1 MANEGYSPDTFVRI
15 APSINLER
23 DDRMR
28 KWGSA
33 GMVTVLLVLILT
45 ACTGGSTNGSNV
57 VQLEFFQNKPEAK
70 ASFDEL
76 IAKFNKE
83 HPNIRVSQVNPPDA
97 ETVLK
102 TRVVKNAVPDIIGM
116 GATDTYSLL
125 AQSGIFLNLTNDPLL
140 KKVNPQYVQ
149 MLNDVTGMQEVTGVP
164 FALNASGI
172 IYNKAIFEK
181 LNLSVPKTWD
191 ELIATA
197 QKAKDAGVIPFYFTY
212 KDDWQSNLPFNDMG
226 GSLVGIDFYK
236 ERRENKTT
244 FQAAYQ
250 EVAKKQLELLN
261 YGHSDNF
268 GKGYSDGNRAFGN
281 GQAAMY
287 IQGSWA
293 ISEIR
298 KVNPDIKLG
307 FFPLP
312 ASNDE
317 SQTKLTAG
325 VDTLLAISAQTEHPE
340 EAKQFLS
347 FLLEPENS
355 QQYIDQQNLF
365 SAVDGVQQK
374 DDSVSGLLPYFEQGK
389 IVDFVDHYIPS
400 AVQLNPTV
408 QAFLQNKDINGF
420 LSTLDKEWN
429 KVAARR
435 AS

>member
-1 MANEGYSPDTFVRI
+1 
-15 APSINLER
+15 
-23 DDRMR
+23 MR

-33 GMVTVLLVLILT
+33 CLAGLLLMLT
-45 ACTGGSTNGSNV
+45 LSACTSGNAANSNV

-76 IAKFNKE
+76 VAKFNE
-83 HPNIRVSQVNPPDA
+83 QHPNIVVTQVNPPDA

-102 TRVVKNAVPDIIGM
+102 TRVVKNDVPDIIGL

-125 AQSGIFLNLTNDPLL
+125 AQSGIFLNLTGDPLL
-140 KKVNPQYVQ
+140 QKVEPNYVQ

-164 FALNASGI
+164 FALNASGV
-172 IYNKAIFEK
+172 IYNKDIFQK
-181 LNLSVPKTWD
+181 LGLSVPKTWD

-197 QKAKDAGVIPFYFTY
+197 KKAKEGGTIPFYFTY
-212 KDDWQSNLPFNDMG
+212 KDDWQTNLPFNDMG

-261 YGHSDNF
+261 YGHNDNF
-268 GKGYSDGNRAFGN
+268 GKSYADGNRAFGN

-298 KVNPDIKLG
+298 KVNPDINLG

-317 SQTKLTAG
+317 SQNKLTAG
-325 VDTLLAISAQTEHPE
+325 VDTLLTISSQTEHPE
-340 EAKQFLS
+340 EAKQFIS

-374 DDSVSGLLPYFEQGK
+374 DESVSGLLPYFEQGK

-420 LSTLDKEWN
+420 LSTLDKEWD

>member
-1 MANEGYSPDTFVRI
+1 
-15 APSINLER
+15 
-23 DDRMR
+23 MR

-33 GMVTVLLVLILT
+33 CLAGLLIILT
-45 ACTGGSTNGSNV
+45 LAACSGGGNNASGV
-57 VQLEFFQNKPEAK
+57 VELEFFQNKPEAK
-70 ASFDEL
+70 GTFDKL
-76 IAKFNKE
+76 VAKFNEE
-83 HPNIRVSQVNPPDA
+83 HPNIHVSQVNPPDA

-102 TRVVKNAVPDIIGM
+102 TRVVKDDIPDIIGL

-125 AQSGIFLNLTNDPLL
+125 AQSEIFLNLTNDPLL
-140 KKVNPQYVQ
+140 QNIDPKYVQ
-149 MLNDVTGMQEVTGVP
+149 MLTDVTGMQEVTGVP
-164 FALNASGI
+164 FALNASGV
-172 IYNKAIFEK
+172 IYNKEIFQK
-181 LNLSVPKTWD
+181 LGLSVPKTWD

-197 QKAKDAGVIPFYFTY
+197 KKAKEADVIPFYFTY
-212 KDDWQSNLPFNDMG
+212 KDDWQTNLPFNDMG
-226 GSLVGIDFYK
+226 GTLVGIDFYK

-244 FQAAYQ
+244 FLSAYQ

-268 GKGYSDGNRAFGN
+268 GKSYADGNRAFGN
-281 GQAAMY
+281 GEAAMY

-298 KVNPDIKLG
+298 KVNPDIDLG

-317 SQTKLTAG
+317 AQNKLTAG
-325 VDTLLAISAQTEHPE
+325 VDTLLAISNQTEHPE
-340 EAKQFLS
+340 EAKQFIA
-347 FLLEPENS
+347 FLLQPENS
-355 QQYIDQQNLF
+355 QQYINEQNLF

-374 DDSVSGLLPYFEQGK
+374 DESVTGLLPYFEQGK

-400 AVQLNPTV
+400 AVQLNPNV
-408 QAFLQNKDINGF
+408 QAFLQNKDIDAF
-420 LSTLDKEWN
+420 LGTLDKEWD

>member
-1 MANEGYSPDTFVRI
+1 
-15 APSINLER
+15 
-23 DDRMR
+23 MR

-33 GMVTVLLVLILT
+33 CLAGLLLMLT
-45 ACTGGSTNGSNV
+45 LSACTSGNAANNDV

-76 IAKFNKE
+76 VAKFNE
-83 HPNIRVSQVNPPDA
+83 QHPNIVVTQVNPPDA

-102 TRVVKNAVPDIIGM
+102 TRVVKNDVPDIIGL

-125 AQSGIFLNLTNDPLL
+125 AQSGIFLNLTGDPLL
-140 KKVNPQYVQ
+140 QKVEPKYVQ

-164 FALNASGI
+164 FALNASGV
-172 IYNKAIFEK
+172 IYNKDIFQK
-181 LNLSVPKTWD
+181 LGLSVPKTWD

-197 QKAKDAGVIPFYFTY
+197 KKAKAGGTIPFYFTY
-212 KDDWQSNLPFNDMG
+212 KDDWQTNLPFNDMG

-236 ERRENKTT
+236 ERRENQTT

-261 YGHSDNF
+261 YGHNDNF
-268 GKGYSDGNRAFGN
+268 GKNYADGNRAFGN
-281 GQAAMY
+281 GEAAMY

-298 KVNPDIKLG
+298 KVNPDINLG

-312 ASNDE
+312 ASDDE
-317 SQTKLTAG
+317 SQNKLTAG
-325 VDTLLAISAQTEHPE
+325 VDTLLTISSQTKHPE
-340 EAKQFLS
+340 EAKQFIA
-347 FLLEPENS
+347 FLLEPANS

-374 DDSVSGLLPYFEQGK
+374 DESVSGLLPYFEQGK

-420 LSTLDKEWN
+420 LSTLDKEWD

>member
-1 MANEGYSPDTFVRI
+1 MKR
-15 APSINLER
+15 
-23 DDRMR
+23 
-28 KWGSA
+28 WGS
-33 GMVTVLLVLILT
+33 MLLIGLLLSGILS
-45 ACTGGSTNGSNV
+45 ACGLNNSGTKDGV

-76 IAKFNKE
+76 ITKFNQE
-83 HPNIRVSQVNPPDA
+83 HPDIHVSQVNPPDA

-102 TRVVKNAVPDIIGM
+102 TRVVKNDIPDIVGL

-125 AQSGIFLNLTNDPLL
+125 AKSDIFMDLTGDSLLQNIDP
-140 KKVNPQYVQ
+140 KYAQ
-149 MLNDVTGMQEVTGVP
+149 MLKDVTGMDQVTGVP
-164 FALNASGI
+164 FALNANGI
-172 IYNKAIFEK
+172 IYNKDIFKK
-181 LNLSVPKTWD
+181 LGLSVPKTWNQ
-191 ELIATA
+191 LIATA
-197 QKAKDAGVIPFYFTY
+197 KKAKAGGTIPFYFTY
-212 KDDWQSNLPFNDMG
+212 KDDWQTNLPFNAMG
-226 GSLVGIDFYK
+226 GTLVGTDFYK

-244 FQAAYQ
+244 FVQAYQ

-261 YGHSDNF
+261 YGHNDNF
-268 GKGYSDGNRAFGN
+268 GKAYSDGNRAFGN
-281 GQAAMY
+281 GEAAMY

-312 ASNDE
+312 GSNDE
-317 SQTKLTAG
+317 SKNKLTAG
-325 VDTLLAISAQTEHPE
+325 IDTLLAISNQTEHPE
-340 EAKQFLS
+340 QAKEFIS
-347 FLLEPENS
+347 FLLQKENS

-365 SAVDGVQQK
+365 SAVNGVQQK
-374 DDSVSGLLPYFEQGK
+374 DESVAELLPYFEQGK

-420 LSTLDKEWN
+420 LGTLDKEWD

>member
-1 MANEGYSPDTFVRI
+1 
-15 APSINLER
+15 
-23 DDRMR
+23 MR

-33 GMVTVLLVLILT
+33 CLAGLLLMLT
-45 ACTGGSTNGSNV
+45 LSACTSGNGANNDV

-76 IAKFNKE
+76 VAKFNE
-83 HPNIRVSQVNPPDA
+83 QHPNIVVTQVNPPDA

-102 TRVVKNAVPDIIGM
+102 TRVVKNDVPDIIGL

-125 AQSGIFLNLTNDPLL
+125 AQSGIFLNLTGDPLL
-140 KKVNPQYVQ
+140 QKVEPKYVQ

-164 FALNASGI
+164 FALNASGV
-172 IYNKAIFEK
+172 IYNKDIFQK
-181 LNLSVPKTWD
+181 LGLSVPKTWD

-197 QKAKDAGVIPFYFTY
+197 KKAKAGGTIPFYFTY
-212 KDDWQSNLPFNDMG
+212 KDDWQTNLPFNDMG

-236 ERRENKTT
+236 ERRENQTT

-261 YGHSDNF
+261 YGHNDNF
-268 GKGYSDGNRAFGN
+268 GKSYADGNRAFGN
-281 GQAAMY
+281 GEAAMY

-298 KVNPDIKLG
+298 KVNPDINLG

-312 ASNDE
+312 ASDDE
-317 SQTKLTAG
+317 SQNKLTAG
-325 VDTLLAISAQTEHPE
+325 VDTLLTISSQTKHPE
-340 EAKQFLS
+340 EAKQFIA
-347 FLLEPENS
+347 FLLEPANS

-374 DDSVSGLLPYFEQGK
+374 DESVSGLLPYFEQGK

-420 LSTLDKEWN
+420 LSTLDKEWD

>member
-1 MANEGYSPDTFVRI
+1 M
-15 APSINLER
+15 
-23 DDRMR
+23 
-28 KWGSA
+28 
-33 GMVTVLLVLILT
+33 
-45 ACTGGSTNGSNV
+45 
-57 VQLEFFQNKPEAK
+57 
-70 ASFDEL
+70 
-76 IAKFNKE
+76 
-83 HPNIRVSQVNPPDA
+83 
-97 ETVLK
+97 
-102 TRVVKNAVPDIIGM
+102 
-116 GATDTYSLL
+116 
-125 AQSGIFLNLTNDPLL
+125 

-181 LNLSVPKTWD
+181 LGLSVPKTWD

-244 FQAAYQ
+244 FLAAYQ

-420 LSTLDKEWN
+420 LNTLDKEWN